1 MKEKEF
7 PNDLHWVSKYK
18 AQIDYY
24 AKTITFQTPKGRR
37 MVFEGERIPKLIAL
51 ILVVTA
57 QKLLRNGCV
66 APSRRSSID
75 FGLCCFCE

>member
-24 AKTITFQTPKGRR
+24 AKTITFQTLEGKR
-37 MVFEGERIPKLIAL
+37 MIFKGERILKPIAL
-51 ILVVTA
+51 VSVVTT
-57 QKLLRNGCV
+57 
-66 APSRRSSID
+66 
-75 FGLCCFCE
+75 